1 MRATVSLGRWAGVPV
16 GANAGV
22 LVILVLVGFALGVWH
37 FPALYPGE
45 PTWSYVVAGTTAA
58 LLLVLSIL
66 VHELSHAVVAR
77 ANGIKVERIVLWLL
91 GGVAELRGE
100 PRTPR
105 VDVAVA
111 AVGPLTSL
119 VLGGMFGLAAVGALA
134 AFGQGLTSATLAYLA
149 AINVL
154 LAVFNLVPAAPLDGG
169 RVLRAAVWWLTGNR
183 VRAAVIAARAGRF
196 FGLALIVLGIGGAL
210 LWGWFGGLW
219 LALIGFFLV
228 NAAMAEEQG
237 VTVGEQ
243 LRGVR
248 VRDVM
253 SPPPV
258 TAAPTARVDDFIHEV
273 VLRERFSTYPLVDS
287 AGRLSGLVT
296 LNRIRSVPVDRR
308 GGTTLGEIACPS
320 EEVPVAR
327 AGEPLV
333 DLLPRLASSADGRAV
348 VVDSEERVVA
358 VISPR
363 DIAQVAALADLRR
376 AGPLA
381 PQSEL
386 APPIDRP
393 TDHPPSG

>member
-37 FPALYPGE
+37 FPTLYPGE
-45 PTWSYVVAGTTAA
+45 PAWSYALAGSAAA
-58 LLLVLSIL
+58 LLLVFSIL
-66 VHELSHAVVAR
+66 VHELSHAVVAQ

-91 GGVAELRGE
+91 GGVSELRGE
-100 PRTPR
+100 PRTPA
-105 VDVAVA
+105 VDLAVAV
-111 AVGPLTSL
+111 VGPLTSL
-119 VLGGMFGLAAVGALA
+119 VLSGVFGLAAVGALA
-134 AFGQGLTSATLAYLA
+134 VIGQGLTSATLAYLA

-169 RVLRAAVWWLTGNR
+169 RVLRATVWWLTGNR
-183 VRAAVIAARAGRF
+183 VKAAVIAARAGRI

-228 NAAMAEEQG
+228 NAAMAEEQS

-253 SPPPV
+253 SPRPV
-258 TAAPTARVDDFIHEV
+258 TAFPSVRVSDFIDDV

-287 AGRLSGLVT
+287 AGQLAGLVT
-296 LNRIRSVPVDRR
+296 LNRIRSVPADRR
-308 GGTTLGEIACPS
+308 GQTTLGEIACPPD
-320 EEVPVAR
+320 EVPMAR
-327 AGEPLV
+327 PDEPLV
-333 DLLPRLASSADGRAV
+333 DLLPRMAGCTDGRAV
-348 VVDSEERVVA
+348 VLDDAERVVA

-386 APPIDRP
+386 APRVD
-393 TDHPPSG
+393 PPAGPRG